1 MPHTQKV
8 AITMPEILV
17 KEIDTLSKKKGLSR
31 SRYIT
36 LAVAEKIEDENN
48 TFITDTYNE
57 IFSDKDIQ
65 REQLETS
72 ASFEGA
78 GSEGGQE
85 W

>member
-17 KEIDTLSKKKGLSR
+17 KKIDTLSKKKGVSR

-36 LAVAEKIEDENN
+36 LAVAEKIEDEKNN
-48 TFITDTYNE
+48 FITEAYNE
-57 IFSDKDIQ
+57 IFSDQKIQ

-72 ASFEGA
+72 ESFEGA
-78 GSEGGQE
+78 GSQGGQE